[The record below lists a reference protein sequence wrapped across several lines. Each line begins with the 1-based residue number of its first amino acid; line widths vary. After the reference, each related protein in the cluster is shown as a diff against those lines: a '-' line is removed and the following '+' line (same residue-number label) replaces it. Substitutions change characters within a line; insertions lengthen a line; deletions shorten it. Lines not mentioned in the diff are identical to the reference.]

1 MESLLTEIS
10 VLNEAILP
18 DTMRNTE
25 TQTELLENSPSVEDV
40 MVVLQDSTLDINTLK
55 NHKDIRAIDDDDAD
69 SGRRVVFQQES
80 VQVIL

>member
-10 VLNEAILP
+10 VLNDAILP
-18 DTMRNTE
+18 DTMRTTE

-40 MVVLQDSTLDINTLK
+40 MVALQESTLDLNTLK

-80 VQVIL
+80 VKVIL

>member
-1 MESLLTEIS
+1 MKT
-10 VLNEAILP
+10 
-18 DTMRNTE
+18 TE

>member
-18 DTMRNTE
+18 DTMKTTE